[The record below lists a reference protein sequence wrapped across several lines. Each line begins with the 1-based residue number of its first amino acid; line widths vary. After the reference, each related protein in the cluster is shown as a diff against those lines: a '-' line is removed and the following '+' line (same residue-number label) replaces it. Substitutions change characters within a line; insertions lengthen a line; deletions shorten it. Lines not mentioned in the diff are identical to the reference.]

1 MSVLTSLH
9 VGYVLKRFPR
19 LSETFVLNEML
30 QLERMGVRVTVL
42 ALGRPDEQ
50 ATHAA
55 LERLKAPV
63 HYAPRVAGASAQRL
77 PAWGNWVAA
86 EASARGVRH
95 LHAHFATSAM
105 EVAWAANRSSG
116 IPFSFT
122 AHAKDIYHES
132 VDTEWL
138 GRAIAASAFTVTVSD
153 ANRHYLAGLAG
164 AARGRIAESTTA
176 STSIGS
182 RSRNR
187 ANGCL
192 TRFLA
197 VGRLVEK
204 KGFADLIDATALLAA
219 DGSPATLTLVGAG
232 ELEGELRERT
242 IRRGVD
248 GRVSFT
254 GPLPQEAVSALMRS
268 HTVFALPCLVAADGN
283 RDALP
288 TVILEAMA
296 SGLPVVSTDV
306 NGVPEM
312 IADGVS
318 GRSVPQRSPSCLA
331 GALDTLL
338 SNPALRSSF
347 ACRARQTV
355 EARFR
360 LDASVA
366 ELASRFG
373 ATAARTVSMALVA
386 AGSRRGA

>member
-164 AARGRIAESTTA
+164 AARGRICRIYNGVDLDRLTFAESRERLPHA
-176 STSIGS
+176 VLG
-182 RSRNR
+182 
-187 ANGCL
+187 
-192 TRFLA
+192 